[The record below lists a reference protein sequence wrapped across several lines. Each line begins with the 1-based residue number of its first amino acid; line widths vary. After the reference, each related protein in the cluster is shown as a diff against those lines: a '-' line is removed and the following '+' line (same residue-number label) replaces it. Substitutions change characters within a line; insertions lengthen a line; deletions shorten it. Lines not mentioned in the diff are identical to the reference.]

1 VTIADRRR
9 DGSWLGDTVSP
20 GKLQKRLTVVDAP
33 SALGLR
39 PSPGGQVPGTHGA
52 PAVLRRLGLVERL
65 KASDSG
71 AVPLASYNLESS
83 AAGEMRNEHEIRLHS
98 IALADRLGE
107 LLTEGDFPVV
117 VGGDCSILI
126 GICLALRRR
135 GRYALASLDGLD
147 YRHPGNTPAE
157 QMGAAAGESLALVTG
172 RGGPLA
178 DIEGLRPY
186 MRAEDVI
193 ALGVRSG
200 DGYLASAIS
209 DGITVLTVPELVA
222 DPAQVLIVARQ
233 AVARADAGFWIH
245 LDVDVID
252 PTLMPAVDSPEPGGL
267 DHQTLVSVVRR
278 LAAVSGAVG
287 LDVTIYDPDRDPGLE
302 HGREVVQLLASILAD
317 GVA

>member
-1 VTIADRRR
+1 
-9 DGSWLGDTVSP
+9 VSP
-20 GKLQKRLTVVDAP
+20 GKLQRRLTVIEAP

-39 PSPGGQVPGTHGA
+39 PSTGGQVPGTHRA
-52 PAVLRRLGLVERL
+52 PAVLRGLGLLERL
-65 KASDSG
+65 RAEDGG
-71 AVPLASYNLESS
+71 AVPPAPYNLES
-83 AAGEMRNEHEIRLHS
+83 AAGEMRNEREIRLHS
-98 IALADRLGE
+98 IALADRLGD
-107 LLTEGDFPVV
+107 LLAEGAFPVV

-126 GICLALRRR
+126 GICLALRRG
-135 GRYALASLDGLD
+135 GRYALASFDGLD
-147 YRHPGNTPAE
+147 YRHLGNTPAE

-200 DGYLASAIS
+200 DEYLASAIS
-209 DGITVLTVPELVA
+209 DGVTVLTAPEVIA
-222 DPAQVLIVARQ
+222 DPAQASIVARRTM
-233 AVARADAGFWIH
+233 ARPGAGFWIH

-252 PTLMPAVDSPEPGGL
+252 PALMPAVDSPEPGGL
-267 DHQTLVSVVRR
+267 DYHTLVSVARE

-287 LDVTIYDPDRDPGLE
+287 LDLTIYDPDRDPGSE
-302 HGREVVQLLASILAD
+302 HGKQVVQLLASILAD